1 MASADVINQFDIP
14 RLSAFLS
21 VPQESFSQFAAAA
34 GGYVAVILTSI
45 TIKAKEYD
53 ELRADRMRA
62 EVGLEQSVRTAENK
76 VKGMKGQLDSALKEN
91 QQLREKLNSAGIQ
104 LYLSENQVLANR
116 WDRECTDI
124 PRNGAF

>member
-1 MASADVINQFDIP
+1 M
-14 RLSAFLS
+14 
-21 VPQESFSQFAAAA
+21 
-34 GGYVAVILTSI
+34 ILTSI